1 MRPESK
7 RLPKARFRAAN
18 DNRPGHVNR
27 VAPAAAEWPSRP
39 AAETHGAV
47 PDWLL
52 RGLMILACSAPI
64 AALVYALPWIRD
76 LLGG

>member
-18 DNRPGHVNR
+18 DNRPGHVSR

-39 AAETHGAV
+39 AATNGAV

-52 RGLMILACSAPI
+52 RSLMILACSAPI
-64 AALVYALPWIRD
+64 AALVYAPPWIRN
-76 LLGG
+76 LLDG